1 MTLFPLSTFYSVVSG
16 ADEGAQIPVTLCE
29 ISITVA
35 AAMPLLAFSPEW
47 EKEGYS
53 RRGPEALANAWK
65 LAWLRGGCLLG
76 YRAGSRRVLNIQ
88 RDLYRKAW
96 IFSEFFSGL

>member
-1 MTLFPLSTFYSVVSG
+1 MKG
-16 ADEGAQIPVTLCE
+16 E

-35 AAMPLLAFSPEW
+35 TAMPPLAYSLEW

-53 RRGPEALANAWK
+53 RRSPEVLANAWK

-76 YRAGSRRVLNIQ
+76 FRAGSRHGLNIQ
-88 RDLYRKAW
+88 RDLYRKVW
-96 IFSEFFSGL
+96 ILGKFFSGL